1 MCKSDERFLKESGE
15 NTKHSITE
23 IKCALLNTTLY
34 SLINARSLILSRR
47 QFDASEE
54 EDDDDEDN
62 NNNNNAK
69 ASQEMMMGKEDDCF
83 SAKAAAVVSLSSSL

>member
-1 MCKSDERFLKESGE
+1 MSLPLAICIKFLTDSHF
-15 NTKHSITE
+15 T
-23 IKCALLNTTLY
+23 
-34 SLINARSLILSRR
+34 LINARSLILSRR

-54 EDDDDEDN
+54 DEEDDEDNN

-83 SAKAAAVVSLSSSL
+83 SAKAAAGVSLSSSLC

>member
-1 MCKSDERFLKESGE
+1 MERTQNILR
-15 NTKHSITE
+15 TE

-69 ASQEMMMGKEDDCF
+69 ASQEMMGKEDDCF

>member
-1 MCKSDERFLKESGE
+1 MLERTQNIF
-15 NTKHSITE
+15 ITE
-23 IKCALLNTTLY
+23 IQCALLNTTLY

-62 NNNNNAK
+62 NNNNNNAK
-69 ASQEMMMGKEDDCF
+69 ASQEMMGKEDDCF
-83 SAKAAAVVSLSSSL
+83 SAKAAAVVSLSSSLC

>member
-1 MCKSDERFLKESGE
+1 MLERTQNIF
-15 NTKHSITE
+15 ITE
-23 IKCALLNTTLY
+23 IQCALLNTTLYY

-54 EDDDDEDN
+54 DEEDDEDNN

-69 ASQEMMMGKEDDCF
+69 ASQEMMGKEDDCF
-83 SAKAAAVVSLSSSL
+83 SAKAAAGVSLSSSLC

>member
-1 MCKSDERFLKESGE
+1 MLERTQNIF
-15 NTKHSITE
+15 ITE
-23 IKCALLNTTLY
+23 IQCALLNTTLY

-54 EDDDDEDN
+54 EDDDEDN

-83 SAKAAAVVSLSSSL
+83 SAKAAAGVSLSSSL